1 MQYRTFVSLIVIALT
16 FTGVAVAQS
25 NPINA
30 GNTSTTVGN
39 PPPVPDDA
47 TTLEGEVIS
56 SNSREIVL
64 RTKTGEART
73 FAVDAVSAP
82 STPFNVGDRVRVAY
96 TTLPGGTY
104 QASNVS
110 LWSSADL
117 DAADDDDTMTSS
129 SSTYDSN
136 AASGTSTYNANQSST
151 LDARL
156 PDTASNLPLIGLLGL
171 LALGGAWLVRGRS

>member
-1 MQYRTFVSLIVIALT
+1 MQYKTYLSLIVIALT

-47 TTLEGEVIS
+47 TVLEGEVIS
-56 SNSREIVL
+56 SNSKEIVL

-73 FAVDAVSAP
+73 FSIDAVSAP

-96 TTLPGGTY
+96 TTLPGGVY
-104 QASNVS
+104 QASDVS

-117 DAADDDDTMTSS
+117 GLADNDDAMTSS
-129 SSTYDSN
+129 SSTY
-136 AASGTSTYNANQSST
+136 TSSTTQSST

-171 LALGGAWLVRGRS
+171 LALGGAWLFRVRS